1 MDEFQNIYIAL
12 YTSSLSWRLMM
23 SWAINQ
29 VWWIII
35 NIFKIKLKR
44 EKRNNLL
51 TIEGIRTDRL
61 NIELPTVSLTG
72 EIK

>member
-12 YTSSLSWRLMM
+12 YTSSLSWRPMM

-44 EKRNNLL
+44 EKQNNLL

-61 NIELPTVSLTG
+61 NIKLPTVSLTG

>member
-29 VWWIII
+29 VWWIIK